1 MTVKFPQCY
10 QYLILNPIKKNLRAV
25 IKSKGLVDNAKPQ
38 TKVVLVLINWD
49 KENSGF
55 VVCSYYLLTPNL
67 EFRGM

>member
-1 MTVKFPQCY
+1 M
-10 QYLILNPIKKNLRAV
+10 
-25 IKSKGLVDNAKPQ
+25 DNAKPQ